1 MCGSI
6 AEKQVCRTDRRSFLK
21 VAAGAIALPSV
32 WTARG
37 ARGAESKND
46 RIGVGAIGTSRYRP
60 GTWGNPNEFD
70 GRGTTIARQA
80 AEFGDI
86 LAVADV
92 NKPYADF
99 FAENYGNR
107 CPTYSDYRHLL
118 DRKDI
123 DVVIIGTPDHW
134 HAKMAVDA
142 MRAGKDVYCEK
153 PLTLT
158 IDEGKILCR
167 VVKETGAVLQVG
179 TQQRTE
185 YDDVFL
191 KAAAIVRSG
200 RLGKTIR
207 TLSSVGQ
214 PDFVRADASRG
225 PFNTSPPPEGLDWE
239 LWLGQA
245 PWAEYCPER
254 YFYDWRWWQAYS
266 GGQVT
271 DWGVHHTDIA
281 VWAMGLDDT
290 GPVHIE
296 GKATFPG
303 VEGGFD
309 VAENFDCT
317 MKFADGQE
325 IRLYSG
331 TNELIFS
338 GEKGRIRVNRGGL
351 TGRPVEE
358 LTEKDNEELAE
369 IMAQLCRGKQ
379 SGSHM
384 GNFFECIRD
393 RSLPVS
399 DVYSH
404 HRALSCCQLANIA
417 LLLDRPLSWDPAKE
431 DFVGDAQASAL
442 LSRPQRKPYELT

>member
-1 MCGSI
+1 MHSSI
-6 AEKQVCRTDRRSFLK
+6 SNEQVFRTDRRSFLK
-21 VAAGAIALPSV
+21 TAAGAVMFPAV
-32 WTARG
+32 WTGRSAL
-37 ARGAESKND
+37 GAESKND
-46 RIGVGAIGTSRYRP
+46 RIGVAAIGTSRYRP

-80 AEFGDI
+80 AEFGD
-86 LAVADV
+86 LVAVADV
-92 NKPYADF
+92 NQHFARF
-99 FAENYGNR
+99 FSENYGNR
-107 CPTYSDYRHLL
+107 CPTYSDYRQLL
-118 DRKDI
+118 DRKDV

-134 HAKMAVDA
+134 HTKMAVDA
-142 MRAGKDVYCEK
+142 MLAGKDVYCEK

-158 IDEGKILCR
+158 IDEGKLLCR

-185 YDDVFL
+185 YDQIFL

-200 RLGKTIR
+200 RLGKTVKA
-207 TLSSVGQ
+207 LSSVGQ
-214 PDFVRADASRG
+214 PDFVRANASRG
-225 PFNTSPPPEGLDWE
+225 PFPSSPPPEGLDWDR
-239 LWLGQA
+239 WLGQA
-245 PWAEYCPER
+245 PWADYCAER
-254 YFYDWRWWQAYS
+254 YAYDWRWWFAYS

-281 VWAMGLDDT
+281 VWAMGLDHT
-290 GPVHIE
+290 GPVSIE
-296 GKATFPG
+296 GQGTFPG
-303 VEGGFD
+303 VKDGFD

-331 TNELIFS
+331 ANELIFS

-351 TGRPVEE
+351 TGKPVEE
-358 LTEKDNEELAE
+358 LTERDNAELAE

-379 SGSHM
+379 PGNHM
-384 GNFFECIRD
+384 QNFFECIRD

-404 HRALSCCQLANIA
+404 HRAVSCCHLANIA
-417 LLLDRPLSWDPAKE
+417 LRLGRPLAWDAERE
-431 DFVGDAQASAL
+431 DFVGDAEATAL
-442 LSRPQRKPYELT
+442 LSRPQRKPYELG